1 MSVYEGVYKS
11 LLQGVSQQTPQER
24 EDGQLGE
31 QVNMLSD
38 PVTGL
43 RRRSGVKHTR
53 NLPANSSASFIE
65 LVEMGVQHRAVIIN
79 TTTGACTVVHDVS
92 GVSTAKSE
100 FQSDYLKANNGKGSI
115 KTTVI
120 RDEMYIVN
128 TEKVP
133 STVTTGVATGKDPSK
148 WGYFSVRASQFSYK
162 FTVVLSYG
170 AFNKSFTADAS
181 ASNAAQA
188 TPEYMARTLGQY
200 MQLDS
205 EAAAL
210 FNVVISGSTVAIEVK
225 DKAST
230 GVLNVES
237 QATSGYMV
245 DSGVS
250 RLNSKS
256 ELLGTLPSVLDQ
268 YIIAVGAVANSA
280 YYQYNNTTK
289 TWAEVGAYSKG
300 YTYINLPKVIPL
312 VDAGA
317 LSLGTMQLKVR
328 TAGDTENNPLPKFID
343 YGITGIG
350 AYQSRLVILTGSY
363 VCLSRTTDFD
373 EFMRTTVTE
382 LLDDDAIEISSASLS
397 AAQFEYAVPYNKD
410 LVLVSQEQQAVIP
423 ANSTVLTPKTA
434 VIYPSTRI
442 DLSLAVKPA
451 IVGRTM
457 YYTYQRG
464 AEFYQVGEF
473 IPNTYT
479 EAQYYSQNLTDH
491 LPLYAQGVCT
501 NMSASSTNNMVVF
514 CSDTYEVLVNQFMWR
529 GEERPL
535 MAFHKW
541 VFPRKVVYTQFIREF
556 LVMFMDDGQ
565 GGLVVGTLNV
575 QLNQLDDKPIPY
587 LDLYHYLEIT
597 GTTGVVPVDV
607 VNPVVPVPDMTCSI
621 YNSRTARHKEV
632 QFTVQG
638 NSISCP
644 YEGTV
649 VIGEKYS
656 SKFVL
661 TPPFIKDESGKV
673 VAGTR
678 TTIQQ
683 LRMTFKSTG
692 SFDVKVQDTMGIA
705 YDGEGDTALTWS
717 ETDLGYSWVNSIG
730 AVVIPCR
737 TRLSSTECSV
747 TTTGTTDMNLV
758 STEYVLRMANKRRRL

>member
-1 MSVYEGVYKS
+1 
-11 LLQGVSQQTPQER
+11 
-24 EDGQLGE
+24 
-31 QVNMLSD
+31 
-38 PVTGL
+38 
-43 RRRSGVKHTR
+43 
-53 NLPANSSASFIE
+53 
-65 LVEMGVQHRAVIIN
+65 
-79 TTTGACTVVHDVS
+79 
-92 GVSTAKSE
+92 
-100 FQSDYLKANNGKGSI
+100 
-115 KTTVI
+115 
-120 RDEMYIVN
+120 
-128 TEKVP
+128 
-133 STVTTGVATGKDPSK
+133 
-148 WGYFSVRASQFSYK
+148 
-162 FTVVLSYG
+162 
-170 AFNKSFTADAS
+170 
-181 ASNAAQA
+181 
-188 TPEYMARTLGQY
+188 

-250 RLNSKS
+250 RLTSKS

-268 YIIAVGAVANSA
+268 YIIAVGTVANSA

-300 YTYINLPKVIPL
+300 YTYTNLPKVIPL

-535 MAFHKW
+535 MSFHKW

-575 QLNQLDDKPIPY
+575 QLNQLDDKPVPY

-597 GTTGVVPVDV
+597 GGTGVVPVDV
-607 VNPVVPVPDMTCSI
+607 VNPVVPVPDMTCSV